1 MQNLLNLPYLIFFG
15 GEPLPPPLNADVIY
29 GWSLIIYLDSVYTE
43 RYMGQPGVEGNYKG
57 YEESDVTRQA
67 RHFHPTGDTLRRQES
82 ETEGYFWQMV
92 GSHLHR

>member
-1 MQNLLNLPYLIFFG
+1 
-15 GEPLPPPLNADVIY
+15 
-29 GWSLIIYLDSVYTE
+29 
-43 RYMGQPGVEGNYKG
+43 MGQPGVEGNYKG

-92 GSHLHR
+92 GSHLGGVQSLRPTAMWPLTACRK